1 VAQRKCRFLVLVAL
15 LLALLSLTVAAQPV
29 KPPPPVGKPLAG
41 EPSLPKG
48 DHNQAYFLISSLP
61 LETRSRIEPQLLK
74 EFLGKPS
81 GASAEKAS
89 SAAHGVQRTFLV
101 HLRERADLRPVMMMS
116 GKQERRRA
124 TVARLRETAGHSQGP
139 VLAYLETRS
148 TEGKVSQ
155 IEPYWIFN
163 GLAVTADLD
172 TLLELAARP
181 DVEMIRANHVHR
193 IEPLPR
199 TEAPSLQDLE
209 WNVEII
215 RADLAWQA
223 FGVTGEGIVVAN
235 MDTGV
240 DWQHPALQRKYRGY
254 DETDPAA
261 SEHDYNWFDFTGT
274 YPNEP
279 GPREAYISNVS
290 DHGTHTMG
298 IMVGSEADGSNQV
311 GVAPGAR
318 WIAVK
323 IFDDEGYSTDAD
335 IHAGFQWMLAP
346 TDLNGDS
353 LRPDLAPDVV
363 SNSWGDENG
372 SDTSFWDDI
381 LAWRAAGIMS
391 TFSSGNDGPNGDTV
405 GSPASF
411 PFAFSVGATDRDDRV
426 ASFSSRGPS
435 PWGQT
440 KPEVT
445 APGSSIRSTIAGG
458 GYEGGWNGTSM
469 AAPHVA
475 GLTALLLQAD
485 RQYNGMVDFSPN
497 PTLTLMETERVITS
511 TVVHPLDQVQVP
523 DNHYGWGRI
532 DAYQAVGTVVESGTF
547 LGRVTDALSG
557 AHIGNALITM
567 RNTEHGGETHTTAD
581 ATGYYIF
588 SVAAG
593 VYDVT
598 ATYFGYASRTARAV
612 EIIAHT
618 ATQLDFAL
626 DPFPSGTISG
636 RVTSAASGQ
645 PLAATISLSGTP
657 ASVTTDAFGY
667 YTFTVAA
674 GDYDIMVW
682 PSLLGHRGARQA
694 LRVIEGQ
701 TLILDLALARAPRI
715 LLVDADR
722 WVPASE
728 VAYYESALHDLLYP
742 YHVYAVETMDA
753 VPTADDLNDYDLVI
767 WSQPVGSPGHI
778 GAWGELSAY
787 MDGGGRLFISGQDI
801 GYWDDYRGEG
811 SSYYRDYLHARYV
824 ADDAGATRLTGR
836 AGSIMADVILDL
848 NTPDS
853 AQNQSTPSEISSAD
867 LLAIPILDYVGDGIG
882 GLQADNCTHRVVY
895 LAFGLGGSGPAAD
908 RITLLDRALEWL
920 AAPTPARDVYA
931 SVASPS
937 AVEDAGS
944 IAVYRATVTNL
955 GLERDSYDLHVS
967 GNLWPVSV
975 WDVAGFS
982 PIDHTDEL
990 GPCETQNVEIRVEV
1004 PVDVFIG
1011 QGDDVNFVAASHTDP
1026 SIIASL
1032 GLSTVF
1038 FPSWEMDRPMPM
1050 PRYRHAAISGGNC
1063 MIYVL
1068 GGFGGEYWDIALDV
1082 TESYDINAGQWET
1095 LAEKPTAVGNAG
1107 AAMLDGLI
1115 YVVGGYDDTLQDPYL
1130 DVVEVY
1136 DPAENRWAIVSSL
1149 PQPLCGA
1156 AVAAANG
1163 HLYVFGGNTPD
1174 GSLSTTYAY
1183 DPQGDTW
1190 TEKKPMPGGGRAYA
1204 TDALL
1209 NGRIY
1214 VAGGWPALTR
1224 VECYDPAA
1232 NSWSSVAPMLIGRQS
1247 SGLVAHEGYLYVIA
1261 GGQGWD
1267 ALTSSERYD
1276 PVADRWQ
1283 MLSELQSTNRTG
1295 CAATVAG
1302 ARIFAL
1308 GGTGAV
1314 TSGDVESLLVGSS
1327 LGLSQVTVDREAAR
1341 TGDTLT
1347 YHVLLRNSSSSDVQ
1361 WGGLVN
1367 PVPEHTTFVS
1377 GSATGGAIYDELADQ
1392 ITWEGGVDG
1401 GSSREISF
1409 QATIADG
1416 LPNNTVITNTAHI
1429 SDEAC
1434 GRYTRTAT
1442 TIVQVPDLSPSSKSV
1457 DKTLVAPG
1465 NTLEYTV
1472 RLLNASRFT
1481 LENTSLVDP
1490 IPVGTEYVEGS
1501 AQGGATYDPVLR
1513 EVRWQGRMPAGRSGG
1528 PGYWED
1534 SDRGDVQFDW
1544 IDATGG
1550 TLVPAGDDASRGP
1563 YDLGFRFGFCGREY
1577 SQFYVN
1583 TNGQVLFGDG
1593 AWTPMNAAIPD
1604 STLPNN
1610 FIAAFWDDLNPN
1622 AGGAIYYRT
1631 FGTSPQR
1638 YTVVQ
1643 WADVPRYGTMDR
1655 LTFEVVLYE
1664 GSDEI
1669 VVQYLSL
1676 EGSTT
1681 DGDSATVGVE
1691 NTDGTAGVQYL
1702 YDGQGPGFPLHDEL
1716 AVRLVPARAFIPG
1729 EHSIAFQV
1737 QVGQDVLPGSTITNT
1752 VAIADGEG
1760 GTYERQTGTM
1770 LEGPDLSPSTKL
1782 VDRSEASSG
1791 DTLSYSI
1798 RLINRGTASARDV
1811 TVVDP
1816 IPAGTSYV
1824 AGSVSGGAHYDAES
1838 NSIRWNGEV
1847 RRWSGLGYTWTDN
1860 DEGGVQYDWIDATS
1874 GQVVP
1879 PADDASCGPYPLGF
1893 TFTFYDQEYTEF
1905 YVNTNGQVLF
1915 GRGGSS
1921 YGNQSIP
1928 SPGSPDNFI
1937 APFWDDLAPNQR
1949 GNIYYATY
1957 GIAPDR
1963 YAVIAWDAVPTYS
1976 GGNELT
1982 FEVVLRESDSS
1993 ILLQY
1998 RSLSGAM
2005 AGGANATVGIENA
2018 TGDEGIQYVFN
2029 GSGPGYPLHDGLAVL
2044 IAPEVPCTEL
2054 GFQVALDEWF
2064 PAATPITNTATIV
2077 DGGVLAYER
2086 SSVTLVN
2093 PVGLDLSMWVS
2104 AEEAAAGEVLTY
2116 AITLTNA
2123 GLTGIPA
2130 ASLWDTIPAGTEYV
2144 PGSLTGEATYDEAAS
2159 QIRWSGSLEVGEERA
2174 FTFSVTTDARS
2185 PDGTVV
2191 TNTVSVDDGFGTLIQ
2206 RSVHTTLR
2214 GPDLSWSVKL
2224 ADTGIADAGQ
2234 VVTYTIR
2241 LRNVGGGAAAAEI
2254 TDVLPPEITYVPG
2267 SLWASGGEANYSDGV
2282 VTWRGEVIP
2291 SGMVLV
2297 RFGAR
2302 LREDLEPG
2310 TKIRNIVTITD
2321 QSGQRHV
2328 RSSRVWVNSVRSY
2341 LPVVFKRWRE

>member
-15 LLALLSLTVAAQPV
+15 LLALLSLTVATQPAKPIAG
-29 KPPPPVGKPLAG
+29 KPPAGKPF
-41 EPSLPKG
+41 LPDG
-48 DHNQAYFLISSLP
+48 DHIQAHFLISSLP
-61 LETRSRIEPQLLK
+61 LETRLKIEPQLLK
-74 EFLGKPS
+74 EFLEKPS
-81 GASAEKAS
+81 GVSAEKAS
-89 SAAHGVQRTFLV
+89 SPAHGIQRTFLV
-101 HLRERADLRPVMMMS
+101 HLHERADLRPVMMMS
-116 GKQERRRA
+116 DKQERRHA

-139 VLAYLETRS
+139 VLAYLEARS

-163 GLAVTADLD
+163 GLAITADLD

-193 IEPLPR
+193 IAPVTR

-209 WNVEII
+209 WNIEII

-240 DWQHPALQRKYRGY
+240 DWRHPGLQRKYRGY
-254 DETDPAA
+254 NENDPDA

-298 IMVGSEADGSNQV
+298 TIVGSEADGSNQV

-323 IFDDEGYSTDAD
+323 VFDDEGYSTDAD

-363 SNSWGDENG
+363 SNSWGDSNG
-372 SDTSFWDDI
+372 SDISFWDDI

-391 TFSSGNDGPNGDTV
+391 VFSSGNDGPNEGTV

-411 PFAFSVGATDRDDRV
+411 PFGLSVGATDRDDRV

-485 RQYNGMVDFSPN
+485 RQYNGMVDSLPN

-511 TVVHPLDQVQVP
+511 TVVHPVDQVQVP

-547 LGRVTDALSG
+547 LGRVTDAVSG
-557 AHIGNALITM
+557 APIGNALITM
-567 RNTEHGGETHTTAD
+567 RNTEHGGETHATTD
-581 ATGYYIF
+581 ANGHYTF
-588 SVAAG
+588 SVATG

-598 ATYFGYASRTARAV
+598 ATYFGYTSRTARDV

-626 DPFPSGTISG
+626 DPIPSGTISG
-636 RVTSAASGQ
+636 RVTSAAGGQ
-645 PLAATISLSGTP
+645 PLAATVTLSGTP
-657 ASVTTDAFGY
+657 AFVTTDASGY
-667 YTFTVAA
+667 YTFTAPA
-674 GDYDIMVW
+674 GDYDILVW
-682 PSLLGHRGARQA
+682 PSILGYRGDRQA
-694 LRVIEGQ
+694 LSVIENQ
-701 TLILDLALARAPRI
+701 TQVLDFDLESAPHI

-728 VAYYESALHDLLYP
+728 ISYYEDALRDLLYP
-742 YHVYAVETMDA
+742 YHVFTVESTYS

-778 GAWGELSAY
+778 GAWENLSAY

-801 GYWDDYRGEG
+801 GYWDDYREEG

-824 ADDAGATRLTGR
+824 ADDAGATMLTGR
-836 AGSIMADVILDL
+836 AGSIMADVALDL

-853 AQNQSTPSEISSAD
+853 AQNQSTPSEVSPAD
-867 LLAIPILDYVGDGIG
+867 LLAIPVLDYVGDGIG

-895 LAFGLGGSGPAAD
+895 LAFGLGGSGPAAA
-908 RITLLDRALEWL
+908 RITLLDHALEWL
-920 AAPTPARDVYA
+920 AAPTPARDVHV
-931 SVASPS
+931 SVTSSS

-944 IAVYRATVTNL
+944 TAIYRATVTNL

-967 GNLWPVSV
+967 GNLWPVSI
-975 WDVAGFS
+975 WEEGGNS
-982 PIDHTDEL
+982 PISHTDEL
-990 GPCETQNVEIRVEV
+990 GPCETQNIEIRLEV
-1004 PVDVFIG
+1004 PVDVLIG
-1011 QGDDVNFVAASHTDP
+1011 QGDDVAFVAASHEDP
-1026 SIIASL
+1026 SITANLS
-1032 GLSTVF
+1032 LSTVF
-1038 FPSWEMDRPMPM
+1038 FPSWEMERPMPM
-1050 PRYRHAAISGGNC
+1050 PRYRHAAIAGGGC

-1082 TESYDINAGQWET
+1082 TERYDINADQWET
-1095 LAEKPTAVGNAG
+1095 LADKPTAVGNAG
-1107 AAMLDGLI
+1107 AVMLGDLI
-1115 YVVGGYDDTLQDPYL
+1115 YVVGGYDDTLQDPFL

-1136 DPAENRWAIVSSL
+1136 HPAENRWATVSPL

-1156 AVAAANG
+1156 AVAAVNG
-1163 HLYVFGGNTPD
+1163 RLYAFGGN
-1174 GSLSTTYAY
+1174 GSSGSVSTTYAY
-1183 DPQGDTW
+1183 DPQSDIW
-1190 TEKKPMPGGGRAYA
+1190 TEKQSMPEGARAYA
-1204 TDALL
+1204 TAALL

-1214 VAGGWPALTR
+1214 VTGGWPALTR
-1224 VECYDPAA
+1224 VECYDPVED
-1232 NSWSSVAPMLIGRQS
+1232 SWSSVAPMLIGRQS
-1247 SGLVAHEGYLYVIA
+1247 SGTVAHEGYLYVIG

-1283 MLSELQSTNRTG
+1283 MISELQSTNRTG
-1295 CAATVAG
+1295 CAAAVAG

-1314 TSGDVESLLVGSS
+1314 TGGDVESLLVGSS
-1327 LGLSQVTVDREAAR
+1327 LGLSQVTVDREVAR
-1341 TGDTLT
+1341 AGDTLT
-1347 YHVLLRNSSSSDVQ
+1347 YHVLLRNSSSSDVER
-1361 WGGLVN
+1361 GELVN
-1367 PVPEHTTFVS
+1367 LVPEHTAYVL
-1377 GSATGGAIYDELADQ
+1377 GSVTGGAVYDELANQ
-1392 ITWEGGVDG
+1392 ITWEGGVGG

-1409 QATIADG
+1409 QATIDDG
-1416 LPNNTVITNTAHI
+1416 LSNNTVITNTAHI

-1434 GRYTRTAT
+1434 GRYARTAI
-1442 TIVQVPDLSPSSKSV
+1442 TIVQAPDLSPSSKSV
-1457 DKTLVAPG
+1457 DKAMVAAG
-1465 NTLEYTV
+1465 DTLEYTI

-1490 IPVGTEYVEGS
+1490 IPVGTEYMAGS
-1501 AQGGATYDPVLR
+1501 AQGGATYDPVQR
-1513 EVRWQGRMPAGRSGG
+1513 EVRWQGRMPAGHPGG

-1550 TLVPAGDDASRGP
+1550 TLIPAGDDASRGP
-1563 YDLGFRFGFCGREY
+1563 YDLGFRFGFCGQEY

-1583 TNGQVLFGDG
+1583 TNGQVLFGNG
-1593 AWTPMNAAIPD
+1593 AWTLSNTVIPD
-1604 STLPNN
+1604 AALPNN
-1610 FIAAFWDDLNPN
+1610 FIAAFWDDLDSTVN
-1622 AGGAIYYRT
+1622 GAIYYHT
-1631 FGTSPQR
+1631 FGTPPQR
-1638 YTVVQ
+1638 YTVIEWV
-1643 WADVPRYGTMDR
+1643 DVPRYGTTDS

-1669 VVQYLSL
+1669 LVQYLSL
-1676 EGSTT
+1676 EGPTT
-1681 DGDSATVGVE
+1681 DGNGATVGVE
-1691 NTDGTAGVQYL
+1691 NMDGTDGVQYL
-1702 YDGQGPGFPLHDEL
+1702 CNGQGPGFPLHNRL
-1716 AVRLVPARAFIPG
+1716 AVRFVPPRVFIPG
-1729 EHSIAFQV
+1729 EHSVAFQV
-1737 QVGQDVLPGSTITNT
+1737 GVGQDVLPGSIITNA
-1752 VAIADGEG
+1752 VAIVDGEG
-1760 GTYERQTGTM
+1760 GTYERQAGTT
-1770 LEGPDLSPSTKL
+1770 LEGADLSSSVKL
-1782 VDRSEASSG
+1782 VDRSEASGG
-1791 DTLSYSI
+1791 DILSYSI
-1798 RLINRGTASARDV
+1798 RLINSGTASASDV

-1816 IPAGTSYV
+1816 IPACTSYV
-1824 AGSVSGGAHYDAES
+1824 TGSVSGGAHYDAGS
-1838 NSIRWNGEV
+1838 NSIQWNGEV
-1847 RRWSGLGYTWTDN
+1847 PLRSSLGYAWTDS

-1879 PADDASCGPYPLGF
+1879 PADDASRGPYPLGF
-1893 TFTFYDQEYTEF
+1893 IFTFYDQEYTEF

-1915 GRGGSS
+1915 GQGASS
-1921 YGNQSIP
+1921 YDNQPIP
-1928 SPGSPDNFI
+1928 STGSPDNFI
-1937 APFWDDLAPNQR
+1937 ALFWDDLAPHQR

-1957 GIAPDR
+1957 GTAPHR
-1963 YAVIAWDAVPTYS
+1963 YAVIAWEGVPTYA

-1982 FEVVLRESDSS
+1982 FEVVIRESDNS

-1998 RSLSGAM
+1998 HSLSGAM
-2005 AGGANATVGIENA
+2005 ASGANATVGIENA
-2018 TGDEGIQYVFN
+2018 VGDEGIQYVFN

-2044 IAPEVPCTEL
+2044 IAPESPWIEL
-2054 GFQVALDEWF
+2054 GFQVVLDVVLSAE
-2064 PAATPITNTATIV
+2064 TPITNTVTIV
-2077 DGGVLAYER
+2077 DDGGLTYER

-2093 PVGLDLSMWVS
+2093 PVGLALAMWVS
-2104 AEEAAAGEVLTY
+2104 AEEVAAGEVLTY
-2116 AITLTNA
+2116 TITLTNA
-2123 GLTGIPA
+2123 GLTGIPS
-2130 ASLWDTIPAGTEYV
+2130 ASLWDAIPTGTEYV
-2144 PGSLTGEATYDEAAS
+2144 PGSLTGGATYDETAN
-2159 QIRWSGSLEVGEERA
+2159 QVYWSGSLEVGEERT
-2174 FTFSVTTDARS
+2174 FTFTVATDARS

-2191 TNTVSVDDGFGTLIQ
+2191 TNTASVDDGFGILIQ

-2214 GPDLSWSVKL
+2214 GPDLSWSEKL
-2224 ADTGIADAGQ
+2224 ANTEVADAGQ

-2241 LRNVGGGAAAAEI
+2241 LRNVGGGSAAAEL
-2254 TDVLPPEITYVPG
+2254 TDVLPSEITYIPG
-2267 SLWASGGEANYSDGV
+2267 SLWASGGEAGYSDGV

-2297 RFGAR
+2297 RFSAQ
-2302 LREDLEPG
+2302 LREDLTSG

-2321 QSGQRHV
+2321 QSDKWHV
-2328 RSSRVWVNSVRSY
+2328 RSFSVWVNPVRVCF
-2341 LPVVFKRWRE
+2341 PVVFRRWGE

>member
-1 VAQRKCRFLVLVAL
+1 MAQRKCRFLVLVAL
-15 LLALLSLTVAAQPV
+15 LLTLLSLTVAA
-29 KPPPPVGKPLAG
+29 KPPAAKPPAGKP
-41 EPSLPKG
+41 PLPKG
-48 DHNQAYFLISSLP
+48 DHNQAYVLISSLP
-61 LETRSRIEPQLLK
+61 LETRLKIEPQLLK
-74 EFLGKPS
+74 EFLEEPS

-89 SAAHGVQRTFLV
+89 SATHGVQRTFLV
-101 HLRERADLRPVMMMS
+101 HLRERADLRPVVMMS
-116 GKQERRRA
+116 DKQERRRA
-124 TVARLRETAGHSQGP
+124 TVARLQEIALYSQGP
-139 VLAYLETRS
+139 VLSYLEARS
-148 TEGKVSQ
+148 AEGKVSQ
-155 IEPYWIFN
+155 IAPYWIFN
-163 GLAVTADLD
+163 GLAITADLD

-181 DVEMIRANHVHR
+181 DVEMIRANHVRR
-193 IEPLPR
+193 IAPVTR
-199 TEAPSLQDLE
+199 TEAPSPQDLE
-209 WNVEII
+209 WSVEII

-223 FGVTGEGIVVAN
+223 FGVTGKGIVVAN

-254 DETDPAA
+254 NETDPDA

-323 IFDDEGYSTDAD
+323 VFDDEGCSTDAD

-363 SNSWGDENG
+363 SNSWGDSNG
-372 SDTSFWDDI
+372 SDISFWDDI

-391 TFSSGNDGPNGDTV
+391 AFSSGNDGSNEGTV

-435 PWGQT
+435 PWGQI

-485 RQYNGMVDFSPN
+485 RQYNGMVDLMPN

-511 TVVHPLDQVQVP
+511 TVVHPANQVQVP

-547 LGRVTDALSG
+547 LGRVTDAVSG
-557 AHIGNALITM
+557 APIGNALITM
-567 RNTEHGGETHTTAD
+567 RNTAHGGETHATAD
-581 ATGYYIF
+581 VTGYYTF

-598 ATYFGYASRTARAV
+598 AAYFGYASRMARDM

-626 DPFPSGTISG
+626 DPFPNGTISG
-636 RVTSAASGQ
+636 RVISVASGQ

-657 ASVTTDAFGY
+657 ASCTTDASGY
-667 YTFTVAA
+667 YTFTAPA
-674 GDYDIMVW
+674 GDHDILVW
-682 PSLLGHRGARQA
+682 PSLLGHRGSRQA
-694 LRVIEGQ
+694 LSVVENQ
-701 TLILDLALARAPRI
+701 VLDFGLEIAPRI

-728 VAYYESALHDLLYP
+728 VSYYEDALHDLLYP
-742 YHVYAVETMDA
+742 YHVHAVETMDA

-767 WSQPVGSPGHI
+767 WSQPVGSPGYI
-778 GAWGELSAY
+778 GAWGGLSAY

-836 AGSIMADVILDL
+836 AGSIMADVALDL

-867 LLAIPILDYVGDGIG
+867 LLAIPILDYEGDGVG

-895 LAFGLGGSGPAAD
+895 LAFGLGGSGPVAA
-908 RITLLDRALEWL
+908 RIALLDRALEWL
-920 AAPTPARDVYA
+920 TAPTPTRDVQILVE
-931 SVASPS
+931 SSS
-937 AVEDAGS
+937 AVGDAGS
-944 IAVYRATVTNL
+944 TAVYRVTVTNL

-967 GNLWPVSV
+967 DNIWPVSI
-975 WDVAGFS
+975 WEEGGNS
-982 PIDHTDEL
+982 PISHTDEL
-990 GPCETQNVEIRVEV
+990 DPCETQNVEIRVEV
-1004 PVDVFIG
+1004 PVDVLIG
-1011 QGDDVNFVAASHTDP
+1011 QGDDVAFVAASRADP
-1026 SIIASL
+1026 SITANLS
-1032 GLSTVF
+1032 LSTVF
-1038 FPSWEMDRPMPM
+1038 FPSWEMERPMPM
-1050 PRYRHAAISGGNC
+1050 PRYRHTAISGRGC
-1063 MIYVL
+1063 VIYVL

-1082 TESYDINAGQWET
+1082 AESYDVDADQWET
-1095 LAEKPTAVGNAG
+1095 LADKPTAVGNAG

-1130 DVVEVY
+1130 NVVEVY
-1136 DPAENRWAIVSSL
+1136 DPAENRWVTVSPL

-1163 HLYVFGGNTPD
+1163 SLYVFGGNASD
-1174 GSLSTTYAY
+1174 GSLGTTYAY
-1183 DPQGDTW
+1183 DPQSDTW
-1190 TEKKPMPGGGRAYA
+1190 TEKRPMPGGARAYA
-1204 TDALL
+1204 TAALL
-1209 NGRIY
+1209 NDRIY

-1224 VECYDPAA
+1224 VESYDPVGD
-1232 NSWSSVAPMLIGRQS
+1232 SWSSVAPMLIGRQS

-1267 ALTSSERYD
+1267 ALTSAERYD

-1295 CAATVAG
+1295 CAAAVAG

-1347 YHVLLRNSSSSDVQ
+1347 YHVLLRNSSGSDVER
-1361 WGGLVN
+1361 GELVN
-1367 PVPEHTTFVS
+1367 PVPEHTTYVL
-1377 GSATGGAIYDELADQ
+1377 GSATGGAIYDELANQ
-1392 ITWEGGVDG
+1392 ITWEGGVGG
-1401 GSSREISF
+1401 GSSRAISF

-1416 LPNNTVITNTAHI
+1416 LPNNTVITNTARI

-1457 DKTLVAPG
+1457 DKTLVAAG
-1465 NTLEYTV
+1465 NTLEYTI
-1472 RLLNASRFT
+1472 RLLNASPFT

-1490 IPVGTEYVEGS
+1490 VPVGTEYVEGS
-1501 AQGGATYDPVLR
+1501 AQGGATYDPVQR
-1513 EVRWQGRMPAGRSGG
+1513 EVRWQGRMPAGHPGG

-1550 TLVPAGDDASRGP
+1550 TLIPAGDDASRGP
-1563 YDLGFRFGFCGREY
+1563 YDLGFRFGFCGQEY

-1604 STLPNN
+1604 TTLPNN
-1610 FIAAFWDDLNPN
+1610 FIAAFWDDLDPS

-1643 WADVPRYGTMDR
+1643 WADVPRYGTADR

-1664 GSDEI
+1664 GSGEI
-1669 VVQYLSL
+1669 LVQYLSL
-1676 EGSTT
+1676 EGPTT
-1681 DGDSATVGVE
+1681 DGDGATVGVE
-1691 NTDGTAGVQYL
+1691 NMDGTDGVQYL
-1702 YDGQGPGFPLHDEL
+1702 YNGQGPGFPLHDRL
-1716 AVRLVPARAFIPG
+1716 AVRFVPSRVFIPG

-1752 VAIADGEG
+1752 VAIVDGEG
-1760 GTYERQTGTM
+1760 GTYQRQAGTM

-1782 VDRSEASSG
+1782 VDQSEASSG

-1798 RLINRGTASARDV
+1798 RLINRGTASASDV
-1811 TVVDP
+1811 SVVDP
-1816 IPAGTSYV
+1816 IPAGTTYL
-1824 AGSVSGGAHYDAES
+1824 AGTVSGGAHYDADS
-1838 NSIRWNGEV
+1838 NSVRWNGEV
-1847 RRWSGLGYTWTDN
+1847 PRWSGLGYTWMDN
-1860 DEGGVQYDWIDATS
+1860 DDGGVQYDWIDVTA

-1879 PADDASCGPYPLGF
+1879 PADDASRGPYPLGF

-1915 GRGGSS
+1915 GRGESS
-1921 YGNQSIP
+1921 YSNQSIP

-1937 APFWDDLAPNQR
+1937 APFWDDLAPHQR
-1949 GNIYYATY
+1949 GNVYYATY
-1957 GIAPDR
+1957 GIAPDC
-1963 YAVIAWDAVPTYS
+1963 YAVIAWEDVPTYG

-1982 FEVVLRESDSS
+1982 FEVVLRESDNS

-1998 RSLSGAM
+1998 RSLSGAT

-2044 IAPEVPCTEL
+2044 IAPEIPCAEL
-2054 GFQVALDEWF
+2054 GFQVALDAVF
-2064 PAATPITNTATIV
+2064 PAATHITNTATIV
-2077 DGGVLAYER
+2077 DGGILTYER

-2093 PVGLDLSMWVS
+2093 PVGLDLAMWVS

-2116 AITLTNA
+2116 AITLTN
-2123 GLTGIPA
+2123 
-2130 ASLWDTIPAGTEYV
+2130 
-2144 PGSLTGEATYDEAAS
+2144 
-2159 QIRWSGSLEVGEERA
+2159 
-2174 FTFSVTTDARS
+2174 
-2185 PDGTVV
+2185 
-2191 TNTVSVDDGFGTLIQ
+2191 
-2206 RSVHTTLR
+2206 
-2214 GPDLSWSVKL
+2214 
-2224 ADTGIADAGQ
+2224 
-2234 VVTYTIR
+2234 
-2241 LRNVGGGAAAAEI
+2241 
-2254 TDVLPPEITYVPG
+2254 
-2267 SLWASGGEANYSDGV
+2267 
-2282 VTWRGEVIP
+2282 
-2291 SGMVLV
+2291 
-2297 RFGAR
+2297 
-2302 LREDLEPG
+2302 
-2310 TKIRNIVTITD
+2310 
-2321 QSGQRHV
+2321 
-2328 RSSRVWVNSVRSY
+2328 
-2341 LPVVFKRWRE
+2341 